1 MARPSAR
8 SRLTEQRILERM
20 LTGES
25 LTRICSGEDFP
36 ALSTVFK
43 WLAEDRAKR
52 ADGLTEPGTRL
63 FLDEYDVALDLR
75 LDLQREQLLDIS
87 DDGSNDTYT
96 DAEGNTVVDHDH
108 IQRSKLRVE
117 TRKWLM
123 SVMAPKRYG
132 KAAETQVNVNSA
144 TNVHNHIHHS
154 EAFIRELQR
163 RREAALTR

>member
-1 MARPSAR
+1 MARPSER
-8 SRLTEQRILERM
+8 TREVEEKILERM
-20 LTGES
+20 LTGDS
-25 LTRICSGEDFP
+25 LTKICAGDDFP

-43 WLAEDRAKR
+43 WLAADRAR
-52 ADGLTEPGTRL
+52 RTSGLVEPGTLL

-87 DDGSNDTYT
+87 DDGSNDTYR
-96 DAEGNTVVDHDH
+96 DDDGRTVVDHDH

-132 KAAETQVNVNSA
+132 KAADAQVNVSSE
-144 TNVHNHIHHS
+144 THMHNHVSASDQKHYQDRMRKAM
-154 EAFIRELQR
+154 ER
-163 RREAALTR
+163 